1 MRSCSQLLCYCV
13 TFRLSEFSIP
23 KSDPRESK
31 RESRCS
37 RGIQAEAG
45 AVSSLSSQV
54 WRQGKGDFF
63 LGCLLMAEVSTP
75 FVCLGKILI
84 QVRGHLRVYEPAGR
98 AREGQAP
105 SRTFRDSLKHR
116 WSVRSGSDY
125 RLG

>member
-1 MRSCSQLLCYCV
+1 MRSCSQLLCYCI
-13 TFRLSEFSIP
+13 TFRLSELSIS

-37 RGIQAEAG
+37 RGIQAEAR

-84 QVRGHLRVYEPAGR
+84 QVRGHLRVYEPARR
-98 AREGQAP
+98 AREGQAL

-116 WSVRSGSDY
+116 
-125 RLG
+125 

>member
-1 MRSCSQLLCYCV
+1 MRSRSQLLCYRV
-13 TFRLSEFSIP
+13 TFRLSELSIP

-37 RGIQAEAG
+37 PGIQAEPG

-84 QVRGHLRVYEPAGR
+84 QVREHLRVYEPAGR
-98 AREGQAP
+98 AREGQAL

-116 WSVRSGSDY
+116 
-125 RLG
+125 